1 MTLML
6 SQLFQL
12 FAFLLLGMFARW
24 KIIVD
29 GSFPGGLS
37 RVVVDFFLP
46 CMLFMSVYD
55 NLSLQTLQEERS
67 AFLWGAASF
76 LVTFPLY
83 TFFAR
88 KLAKDPYE
96 VGIFQYTF
104 LVPNYGFFGYVLI
117 EAVYG
122 SQMLFHMVI
131 FTIPHMIYGYT
142 DVYRRLCGMEKL
154 SLRTLCNPSVFA
166 MLLGAAC
173 GMLQFRLPTAVIS
186 LLTAGKSCVGP
197 LSMILTGMVIAG
209 FRPADILKDRRVY
222 LASALRPLILPAASL
237 MMMKL
242 LHAPR
247 ELLVVGAYFF
257 AMPTGMNTI
266 LFPTMVNRDC
276 RLGAGMALVSNISLI
291 VTFPIILRL
300 FL

>member
-1 MTLML
+1 
-6 SQLFQL
+6 
-12 FAFLLLGMFARW
+12 
-24 KIIVD
+24 
-29 GSFPGGLS
+29 
-37 RVVVDFFLP
+37 
-46 CMLFMSVYD
+46 
-55 NLSLQTLQEERS
+55 
-67 AFLWGAASF
+67 
-76 LVTFPLY
+76 
-83 TFFAR
+83 
-88 KLAKDPYE
+88 
-96 VGIFQYTF
+96 
-104 LVPNYGFFGYVLI
+104 
-117 EAVYG
+117 
-122 SQMLFHMVI
+122 MLFHMVI

-209 FRPADILKDRRVY
+209 FRPADILEDRRVY
-222 LASALRPLILPAASL
+222 LASALRLLILPAASL

>member
-12 FAFLLLGMFARW
+12 FVFLLLGMFARW
-24 KIIVD
+24 KKIVD
-29 GSFPGGLS
+29 DSFPKGLS
-37 RVVVDFFLP
+37 RLVVNFFLP
-46 CMLFMSVYD
+46 CLLFLSFYS
-55 NLSLQTLQEERS
+55 NLSPKTLVEER
-67 AFLWGAASF
+67 AALLWGAGSF
-76 LVTFPLY
+76 FVTFPIY
-83 TFFAR
+83 TLLAK

-131 FTIPHMIYGYT
+131 FTLVHMIYGYT
-142 DVYRRLCGMEKL
+142 DIYRRLCGMEKMT
-154 SLRTLCNPSVFA
+154 LRTLCNPSVFA
-166 MLLGAAC
+166 LLFGAVF
-173 GMLQFRLPTAVIS
+173 GMLQLRLPTAVITV
-186 LLTAGKSCVGP
+186 LTAGKSCVGP

-222 LASALRPLILPAASL
+222 LASALRLLILPAASL
-237 MMMKL
+237 EVMKL

-247 ELLVVGAYFF
+247 EMLVVGAYFF
-257 AMPTGMNTI
+257 AMPTGMNTL
-266 LFPTMVNRDC
+266 LFPTMVNKNC
-276 RLGAGMALVSNISLI
+276 KLGAGMALVSNLGLA
-291 VTFPIILRL
+291 VTLPIILAI
-300 FL
+300 FI